1 MSNLIDVISHCDGF
15 IGNHPF
21 LVEKL
26 LKSVDPADEN
36 NPTEDETA
44 AAKAATEEAYMATAF
59 LSGLNNSRYG
69 ALINNLHNA
78 FCMGHDEYPKTL
90 TSSYDLA
97 INWKGYTKGVR
108 MTPNDGMAF
117 TTEEEEADVH
127 ATDGVNMARTGK
139 PVICHICGN
148 NHYSNRCQDRED
160 IMPGKKSDK
169 SEDTPRKE
177 SPPTKASF
185 I

>member
-1 MSNLIDVISHCDGF
+1 
-15 IGNHPF
+15 
-21 LVEKL
+21 
-26 LKSVDPADEN
+26 
-36 NPTEDETA
+36 
-44 AAKAATEEAYMATAF
+44 
-59 LSGLNNSRYG
+59 
-69 ALINNLHNA
+69 
-78 FCMGHDEYPKTL
+78 
-90 TSSYDLA
+90 
-97 INWKGYTKGVR
+97 